1 MLKTIEDQYNGIIID
16 NTTLPDSKEDF
27 HKSIKQLIASLNDK
41 NLIWIKI
48 PIEKADFISLLA
60 QLDFE
65 FHHCDEKNIMLIKK
79 MKDNAIVPTTKNY
92 IVGVGAI
99 VINKSQLL
107 VIKDRISPYYKLPGG
122 HIDKNESLKDAIK
135 REVYEET
142 GIAIEFES
150 IVGIGHFRRG
160 QFGESNLHLVC
171 TAKTLSYA
179 ININDTAEIME
190 AKWMEISDFLNSE
203 EVTHY
208 YKSIVR
214 SAINNKDLKLQEQE
228 VQLRFTGGEV
238 FF

>member
-1 MLKTIEDQYNGIIID
+1 M
-16 NTTLPDSKEDF
+16 
-27 HKSIKQLIASLNDK
+27 
-41 NLIWIKI
+41 
-48 PIEKADFISLLA
+48 
-60 QLDFE
+60 
-65 FHHCDEKNIMLIKK
+65 
-79 MKDNAIVPTTKNY
+79 
-92 IVGVGAI
+92 
-99 VINKSQLL
+99 
-107 VIKDRISPYYKLPGG
+107 
-122 HIDKNESLKDAIK
+122 
-135 REVYEET
+135 YEET

-171 TAKTLSYA
+171 TAKALSYA